1 MEEKRFASVERETN
15 ETKIAVTVNL
25 DGQGNF
31 SGSTGNGFSDH
42 LLAQLARHGMFDIT
56 VGIPRGDIHISW
68 HHVTEDTAI
77 VLGRAFL
84 QARGEGRGI
93 RRMGDKHAP
102 LDETLARVVVDCSG
116 RPYAVVDTSIDPDV
130 MLEGVLPGDLVRH
143 FLETFATEARIT
155 LHAKVLYGKNPH
167 HKAEAVFKALARA
180 LREAHEPD
188 SHAAGQVPS
197 TKGTLS

>member
-93 RRMGDKHAP
+93 RRIGDKQSP
-102 LDETLARVVVDCSG
+102 PDETLAPVGGGCSG
-116 RPYAVVDTSIDPDV
+116 PPHAVGESSID
-130 MLEGVLPGDLVRH
+130 
-143 FLETFATEARIT
+143 
-155 LHAKVLYGKNPH
+155 
-167 HKAEAVFKALARA
+167 
-180 LREAHEPD
+180 
-188 SHAAGQVPS
+188 
-197 TKGTLS
+197 